1 MASTWPIP
9 ELLGTAAILGSA
21 AYSGYSDYVR
31 QWEEAEAKTAAEN
44 ELMDLEA
51 RKMEN
56 DARLALEKHSAEAQQ
71 ADIIDQLRR
80 GNQQTQRL
88 LDDKAASRLNKS
100 QAVSARRLE
109 KLEDQLLQI
118 EEKSARH
125 AQKLSLIREQN
136 RLLGNIHTPINTAI
150 ERVSDAIVDIETNR
164 NEMLDRLD
172 RVVDVTDRLDAR
184 IDQNRQ
190 DLDRYVDL
198 QSRFAN
204 YAAER
209 MDMTDINTENMVKGV
224 LGTIADK
231 LGDIEDATDLI
242 IEEKRAPSIRQNPLP
257 HFNAV
262 EIAEDEV
269 AIFKRL
275 YTPQKRAELD
285 GAARVFLNAV
295 RHKGVENVLNN
306 QAEAGIVQNNNGY
319 FIDLLDPDKFAVAIR
334 DPNVYIPKPFV
345 EAFLSP
351 ISASNYLNKVTLF
364 KIPGKEM
371 GRTEEKVR
379 EAYNARVA
387 DYYEKIET
395 DRDDERAIVDFLRKG
410 FKQQSRPQSRMKPL
424 YSKQRKPKKPKKKV
438 EDAPDESLI

>member
-1 MASTWPIP
+1 
-9 ELLGTAAILGSA
+9 
-21 AYSGYSDYVR
+21 
-31 QWEEAEAKTAAEN
+31 
-44 ELMDLEA
+44 
-51 RKMEN
+51 
-56 DARLALEKHSAEAQQ
+56 
-71 ADIIDQLRR
+71 
-80 GNQQTQRL
+80 
-88 LDDKAASRLNKS
+88 
-100 QAVSARRLE
+100 
-109 KLEDQLLQI
+109 
-118 EEKSARH
+118 
-125 AQKLSLIREQN
+125 
-136 RLLGNIHTPINTAI
+136 
-150 ERVSDAIVDIETNR
+150 
-164 NEMLDRLD
+164 
-172 RVVDVTDRLDAR
+172 
-184 IDQNRQ
+184 
-190 DLDRYVDL
+190 
-198 QSRFAN
+198 
-204 YAAER
+204 
-209 MDMTDINTENMVKGV
+209 V

-306 QAEAGIVQNNNGY
+306 QAEAGIVQNHNGY

-395 DRDDERAIVDFLRKG
+395 DRDDERAIVDFLRKD